1 MPSWH
6 GWDNTPGADIVW
18 RPPSNRRT
26 PFRDRGGDLHK
37 ASGFQRASRTVWHR
51 VRRNQKQMEEQ
62 NYFWDWCHKTPT
74 ALSDSMTFCEQE
86 RDQSTSKQVL
96 YWSQK
101 SLKTKKIEK
110 MKNWFYPSNKGTI
123 IDGLILQF
131 ELNWKKAYGAK
142 KEKLDAS
149 PKRTNFP
156 ATIQCFQTTLN
167 FTKQESK
174 CCWYLVL
181 SVKCFNCC
189 SNFLFLE

>member
-1 MPSWH
+1 MLSWH

-37 ASGFQRASRTVWHR
+37 ASGFQRASRTIWHR
-51 VRRNQKQMEEQ
+51 VRKKTETNGRTKLLLRLVSQNSNSPLGLYDILWTGKRPKHEQ
-62 NYFWDWCHKTPT
+62 
-74 ALSDSMTFCEQE
+74 
-86 RDQSTSKQVL
+86 TSII
-96 YWSQK
+96 
-101 SLKTKKIEK
+101 LKPKKLENK
-110 MKNWFYPSNKGTI
+110 KDWFYPSNKGTI

-149 PKRTNFP
+149 PKRRNFP

-181 SVKCFNCC
+181 SVKCFNCFFC
-189 SNFLFLE
+189 F

>member
-37 ASGFQRASRTVWHR
+37 ASGFQWASRTIWHR
-51 VRRNQKQMEEQ
+51 VRKKIETDGRK
-62 NYFWDWCHKTPT
+62 KI
-74 ALSDSMTFCEQE
+74 LSDSMTFCEQE

-123 IDGLILQF
+123 IVGLILQF
-131 ELNWKKAYGAK
+131 ELNWKKLMAQR
-142 KEKLDAS
+142 
-149 PKRTNFP
+149 KRNLMRRQNEET
-156 ATIQCFQTTLN
+156 FQRPSSVS
-167 FTKQESK
+167 KQ
-174 CCWYLVL
+174 L
-181 SVKCFNCC
+181 
-189 SNFLFLE
+189 